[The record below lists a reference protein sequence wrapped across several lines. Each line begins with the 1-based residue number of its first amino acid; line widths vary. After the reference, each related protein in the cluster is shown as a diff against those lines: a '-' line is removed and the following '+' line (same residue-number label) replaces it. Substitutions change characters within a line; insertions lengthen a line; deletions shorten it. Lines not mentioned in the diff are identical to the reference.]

1 MTFSIFSLTQTR
13 MQAQCTPQYGSK
25 VIRLK
30 SAEKNSDQEKE
41 GKKEIRIMS

>member
-30 SAEKNSDQEKE
+30 SAEKTATRK
-41 GKKEIRIMS
+41 KKERKK